1 MILQRRKTVY
11 QLIQKWITPGKSEAK
26 NCLRVFVLA
35 AFVTAVVFLPFLIV
49 DKGLFLFYGD
59 YNVQQI
65 PFYQLAHDAIRTGNT
80 GWSWTTD
87 LGANFVGSY
96 GFYLLG
102 SPFFWL
108 TIPFPTDWLPYLMA
122 PLFVLKFATAA
133 TTGYAFLRRFTKTA
147 EMAIIGAMLY
157 AFSGFMVYDIFFN
170 HFHEVVAFFPLLL
183 IGIEELVMNKRR
195 GIFALAVALNL
206 MVNYFFFAGQVVF
219 LCIYFFLR
227 CLCPSF
233 RINLKKFFF
242 LAAETIIGV
251 LIGLALFLPAAMA
264 IMGNPRTDEM
274 LTGYDM
280 LFYGNVQRYGLI
292 LQSFFFPPDMPA
304 RPNFFPDSN
313 SKWASVAAFLPLFSM
328 TGVVTFLREK
338 RKSWLKTILIVLF
351 VMSLIP
357 VLNSAFFAFNSSYY
371 ARWFYMLTLM
381 MALATVHSLENRKMD
396 MSSGIKFTFFVTLAF
411 AVIGLLPKIKD
422 GEYVFF
428 DLPSYPSLFWISVL
442 IALGCIALTVL
453 LLKRFRS
460 SRRVF
465 YRCTLVALCG
475 VIFVYSLVEI
485 TFGKMQNVNYYYTN
499 IVDRGLEAEFELD
512 DSEFFRIDVYDGM
525 DNWPM
530 YWGLPTIQAF
540 QSVVPVSIMEFYPE
554 IGVTRD
560 VASRPDPKFY
570 GVRELMSVKYI
581 FVENNE
587 DSVKRNP
594 NLPPGF
600 HLLNNQNGFDI
611 YENENFLP
619 MGFTYDH
626 YIDQN
631 TFEGCEKEKRDRLLL
646 KGIYLNEEQ
655 IEKYGGMLSELTTD
669 DTTDLT
675 DAQMV
680 EDTQARKRETCS
692 SFTTD
697 NKGFSAQIDLSKD
710 NLVYFSVPYEKGWS
724 ATVNGQ
730 PVEIEQVNIGFM
742 AVKCEAGANEIRF
755 EYKTPGLQTGCIA
768 SIAGLVLFALYLLL
782 SRRLSRKNPDE
793 YAPDPTGHWAEREA
807 FFDEPTYTELTA
819 CYKKQREME
828 ESGTEITGYSQ
839 PPGQAEPDD
848 RFSLGPE
855 PDFGEA
861 DGSQVLPPDHHEP
874 SEPPDSPQET
884 DNDNQP

>member
-1 MILQRRKTVY
+1 MYQTIQR
-11 QLIQKWITPGKSEAK
+11 WITPGKSEAK
-26 NCLRVFVLA
+26 NCLRVFLLA
-35 AFVTAVVFLPFLIV
+35 AFVTAIVFLPFLIV

-59 YNVQQI
+59 YNVQQV

-108 TIPFPTDWLPYLMA
+108 TIPFPSDWVPYLMA
-122 PLFVLKFATAA
+122 PLFILKFATAA

-147 EMAIIGAMLY
+147 EMAIVGAMLY
-157 AFSGFMVYDIFFN
+157 AFSGFMVYNIFFN

-206 MVNYFFFAGQVVF
+206 LVNYFFFAGQVVF

-242 LAAETIIGV
+242 LAAETVIGV

-264 IMGNPRTDEM
+264 ITGNPRTSEM
-274 LTGYDM
+274 LSGYDM

-328 TGVVTFLREK
+328 TGVITFLREK

-351 VMSLIP
+351 VMSFIP
-357 VLNSAFFAFNSSYY
+357 VLNSSFFAFNSSYY

-381 MALATVHSLENRKMD
+381 MALATVLALENRKMD
-396 MSSGIKFTFFVTLAF
+396 MKFGIKATFFITLAF
-411 AVIGLLPKIKD
+411 AVIGILPKIKE
-422 GEYVFF
+422 GEYHFF
-428 DLPSYPSLFWISVL
+428 DLPAYPALFWGSVF
-442 IALGCIALTVL
+442 IALACLALTAL
-453 LLKRFRS
+453 LLKRCRR
-460 SRRVF
+460 SRRIF
-465 YRCTLVALCG
+465 YRCTLVTLCG
-475 VIFVYSLVEI
+475 VIFVYSVVEI
-485 TFGKMQNVNYYYTN
+485 TFGKFQNSTYYYTN
-499 IVDRGLEAEFELD
+499 IVDRGLKAEFELD
-512 DSEFFRIDVYDGM
+512 ESEFFRIDVYDGM

-530 YWGLPTIQAF
+530 YWKLPTIQAF

-600 HLLNNQNGFDI
+600 TLLNNQNGFDI

-626 YIDQN
+626 YITKN
-631 TFEGCEKEKRDRLLL
+631 TFEGCEKEKRDRILL
-646 KGIYLNEEQ
+646 KGIYLDEEQ
-655 IEKYGGMLSELTTD
+655 IEKYGGMLTELTTN
-669 DTTDLT
+669 DTANLS
-675 DAQMV
+675 DAQLV
-680 EDTQARKRETCS
+680 ADTQALKEETCS

-697 NKGFSAQIDLSKD
+697 NHGFSAQIDLERE
-710 NLVYFSVPYEKGWS
+710 NLVYFSVPYDEGWS
-724 ATVNGQ
+724 ATVNGK
-730 PVEIEQVNIGFM
+730 PVDIEKVNIGFM
-742 AVKCEAGANEIRF
+742 AVKCDEGANEIRF
-755 EYKTPGLQTGCIA
+755 TYKTPGLHAGFIA
-768 SIAGLVLFALYLLL
+768 SAGGLLLFVLYLLL
-782 SRRLSRKNPDE
+782 SRRLSRKNPKE
-793 YAPDPTGHWAEREA
+793 YAPDPRGHIDEKLA
-807 FFDEPTYTELTA
+807 FFREPTTTQLLDCYHRTRHTKGALGQTA
-819 CYKKQREME
+819 DATQE
-828 ESGTEITGYSQ
+828 T
-839 PPGQAEPDD
+839 AEPAQATTDD
-848 RFSLGPE
+848 
-855 PDFGEA
+855 
-861 DGSQVLPPDHHEP
+861 
-874 SEPPDSPQET
+874 T
-884 DNDNQP
+884 DNAAGPSKTGETLQTGSGVQKSAAIETQQVFEDDNSSGDN